1 MENVNNDE
9 FRAIL
14 VTAALSMM
22 KDREDNVWL
31 VKDAMIK
38 AGLTETLDGI
48 FVANVLDMM
57 KTEGLSSNWK
67 AMEKLVPRARG
78 SGMYVGPLIKT
89 IRKD

>member
-1 MENVNNDE
+1 
-9 FRAIL
+9 
-14 VTAALSMM
+14 MM

-67 AMEKLVPRARG
+67 TMEKLVPRARG

-89 IRKD
+89 KERLIIEVIQYDPLTTFQENW